1 MSIVIIDP
9 QIENHQDLFAHLIDD
24 MIDSANVFVLDADRE
39 GVPQITELLRQST
52 GIARVHLIS
61 HGSPG
66 CLYLGNSQLSLATIE
81 RYRSLLETWFA
92 PTVRSPALL
101 LYGCQVAAGE
111 PGTQLIERL
120 HQLTGA
126 SIAASTTLTGHAT
139 QGGNWQL
146 DAKIGSIETSFALRA
161 DLMAF
166 YPSVLQTHSVLQK
179 HSVLQTHSV
188 LQKHTEYLL

>member
-9 QIENHQDLFAHLIDD
+9 QIENHQDLLAHLIDD

-39 GVPQITELLRQST
+39 GVPQITELLRQSA

-111 PGTQLIERL
+111 SGTQLIKRL

-166 YPSVLQTHSVLQK
+166 YPSVLANTLGAASTLGAAKTYRIPALTHRG
-179 HSVLQTHSV
+179 
-188 LQKHTEYLL
+188 